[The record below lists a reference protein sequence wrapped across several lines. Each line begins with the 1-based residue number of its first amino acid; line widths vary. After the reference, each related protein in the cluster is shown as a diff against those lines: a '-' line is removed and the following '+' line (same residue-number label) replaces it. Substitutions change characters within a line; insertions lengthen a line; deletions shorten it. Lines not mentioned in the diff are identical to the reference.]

1 MIWNFMPGLYRTMC
15 TISNT
20 MRNILTNWNLCIVL
34 CHSPVSCT
42 VFFSVQIENKFWQE
56 ICCNHS
62 RLLSRSLWL
71 CISMNLV
78 FLCLCLSFNIALD
91 DFILFVRFS
100 FAFLPFQTS
109 SFHAMIFC
117 KFIVLKRLTLFC
129 ALSFRRCEF
138 FFVSNFFFN

>member
-1 MIWNFMPGLYRTMC
+1 MPGLYRTMC

-62 RLLSRSLWL
+62 RLLSRLLWL

-91 DFILFVRFS
+91 DFIYLFVS
-100 FAFLPFQTS
+100 LSLFAFSDFIFSRYDFLQVYRVKATNTILC
-109 SFHAMIFC
+109 SFFP
-117 KFIVLKRLTLFC
+117 KKWVLFC
-129 ALSFRRCEF
+129 FKF
-138 FFVSNFFFN
+138 FLQLTE